1 MNVDPIQILFHAIG
15 FLILLV
21 ILRKFVWGSLQGML
35 DARTEKIAGEFRSI
49 DQTKQDLENLKK
61 QYQASLEKI
70 EDESRAK
77 IQAAVNEGRRVAEE
91 IEKLARTN
99 AEQTLEKTK
108 EAVAQEIAK
117 ARAELR
123 DQVVDLAIQATHK
136 ILRQHLDEETDRRMI
151 EAFIREIET
160 IDASSQANP

>member
-15 FLILLV
+15 FLILLA
-21 ILRKFVWGSLQGML
+21 ILRKFAWGSLQGML
-35 DARTEKIAGEFRSI
+35 DARTEKIAGEFKAI
-49 DQTKQDLENLKK
+49 EQTKHELAKLKDE
-61 QYQASLEKI
+61 YQASIARI
-70 EDESRAK
+70 EDEARAK
-77 IQAAVNEGRRVAEE
+77 IQAAVGEGRRVAEE
-91 IEKLARTN
+91 IEKQARLG

-108 EAVAQEIAK
+108 EAVALEIAK

-136 ILRQHLDEETDRRMI
+136 VLQQHLDEETDRRMI

-160 IDASSQANP
+160 IDTSK